1 MEGDVYAEIKKWE
14 GGLMPQSGNGINL
27 FNGKN
32 MNGWLARGGAP
43 EHEWGAAGDVAL
55 NPDDAKLLEVSAGE
69 GIFYNGATGRT
80 ADIYTEAVY
89 GDCELHVEF
98 MVPQGSN
105 SGVYLMGRYEI
116 QILDSW
122 GETDLKYGSCG
133 GVYCRWIDNQPV
145 DGTPPRVNASRPP
158 GEWQRYEITFRAP
171 RFDADGRKTANAA
184 FVKMLWNGQL
194 VHEDVEVVG
203 CTRGAMLEDEG
214 STGPVLLQ
222 GDHGPVA
229 FRNLVV
235 KPL

>member
-1 MEGDVYAEIKKWE
+1 MS
-14 GGLMPQSGNGINL
+14 QSGNGTNL

-43 EHEWGAAGDVAL
+43 QHEWDAAGSVAL
-55 NPDDAKLLEVSAGE
+55 DPDDAKLLATTVGE

-80 ADIYTEAVY
+80 IDIYTEAEY

-98 MVPQGSN
+98 MVPEGSN

-122 GETDLKYGSCG
+122 GETELGYGTCG

-145 DGTPPRVNASRPP
+145 DGVPPRVNASKPP
-158 GEWQRYEITFRAP
+158 GEWQTYDITFRAP
-171 RFDADGRKTANAA
+171 KFDADGNKIANAT
-184 FVKMLWNGQL
+184 FVKVVWNGQII
-194 VHEDVEVVG
+194 HEDVEMAG
-203 CTRGAMLEDEG
+203 CTRGAMIENEVA
-214 STGPVLLQ
+214 TGPLMLQ

-229 FRNLVV
+229 FRNVLIIPCGSVRSV
-235 KPL
+235 

>member
-1 MEGDVYAEIKKWE
+1 
-14 GGLMPQSGNGINL
+14 MPNL

-43 EHEWGAAGDVAL
+43 EHEWDAASSAGL
-55 NPDDAKLLEVSAGE
+55 NPDDAKLLTITAGE

-80 ADIYTEAVY
+80 VDIYTEAAH

-98 MVPQGSN
+98 IVPQGSN

-122 GETDLKYGSCG
+122 GETELRYGTCG

-145 DGTPPRVNASRPP
+145 DGVPPSVNASKPP
-158 GEWQRYEITFRAP
+158 GEWQTYDITFRAP
-171 RFDADGRKTANAA
+171 KFDTDGKKIANAT
-184 FVKMLWNGQL
+184 FVKVEGNGQV
-194 VHEDVEVVG
+194 VHENVEVVG
-203 CTRGAMLEDEG
+203 VTRGSMLEEEAA
-214 STGPVLLQ
+214 TGPLMLQ

-229 FRNLVV
+229 FRNVV
-235 KPL
+235 LKPV

>member
-1 MEGDVYAEIKKWE
+1 MSQAE
-14 GGLMPQSGNGINL
+14 NGIDL

-32 MNGWLARGGAP
+32 MDGWLARGGAP
-43 EHEWGAAGDVAL
+43 QHEWDAAGSVAL
-55 NPDDAKLLEVSAGE
+55 NPDDAKLLTTTTGE

-80 ADIYTEAVY
+80 TDIYTEAEY

-122 GETDLKYGSCG
+122 GETELRYGSCG

-145 DGTPPRVNASRPP
+145 DGVPPRVNASKPP
-158 GEWQRYEITFRAP
+158 GEWQTYDITFRAP
-171 RFDADGRKTANAA
+171 KFDADGNKTANAT
-184 FVKMLWNGQL
+184 FVKIVWNGQIA
-194 VHEDVEVVG
+194 HEDVEVVG
-203 CTRGAMLEDEG
+203 CTRGAMIEHEA
-214 STGPVLLQ
+214 TAGPLMLQ

-229 FRNLVV
+229 FRNVV
-235 KPL
+235 LKPA

>member
-1 MEGDVYAEIKKWE
+1 MSLSE
-14 GGLMPQSGNGINL
+14 NGINL

-32 MNGWLARGGAP
+32 MDGWLARGGAP
-43 EHEWGAAGDVAL
+43 EHEWDAAGSVAL
-55 NPDDAKLLEVSAGE
+55 NSDNSKLLTTTTGE

-80 ADIYTEAVY
+80 ADIYTEVEH

-122 GETDLKYGSCG
+122 GETELSYGSCG
-133 GVYCRWIDNQPV
+133 GVYCRWINNQPV
-145 DGTPPRVNASRPP
+145 DGVPPRVNASKPP
-158 GEWQRYEITFRAP
+158 GEWQTYDITFRAP
-171 RFDADGRKTANAA
+171 KFDTDGNKISNAT
-184 FVKMLWNGQL
+184 FVKVVWNGRT

-203 CTRGAMLEDEG
+203 VTRCAMVEEEAT
-214 STGPVLLQ
+214 TGRLLLQ

-229 FRNLVV
+229 YRNVV
-235 KPL
+235 LKPL